1 MRSQADLFAGE
12 EAPVRLPEGVVYET
26 DFITVREE
34 TDLAGKISALDLKPF
49 SFQGFL
55 GNRRTA
61 SFGWR
66 YDFNGGG
73 LQQADPMPEFLKA
86 VRERAARLA
95 GIAPEEFQHALAI
108 EYAPGAGIGW
118 HKDRSQFGKVVG
130 VSLLNP
136 CRFRFRRRDGGRWE
150 RLALNAAPRSAYL
163 LDGPGRWEWEHSIP
177 PVDALRYSVTF
188 RTMRA

>member
-1 MRSQADLFAGE
+1 MRSQADLFARE
-12 EAPVRLPEGVVYET
+12 EASARLPDGVVYKT
-26 DFITVREE
+26 DFISAPEE
-34 TDLAGKISALDLKPF
+34 TELAGKIAALDLKPF
-49 SFQGFL
+49 AFQGFL

-73 LQQADPMPEFLKA
+73 LQQADQLPAFFEPF
-86 VRERAARLA
+86 RERAALLA
-95 GIAPEEFQHALAI
+95 GVTPEAFQHALAI

-118 HKDRSQFGKVVG
+118 HKDRPQFGKVVG
-130 VSLLNP
+130 ISLLNP
-136 CRFRFRRRDGGRWE
+136 CRFRFRKQAGGHWE
-150 RLALNAAPRSAYL
+150 RVTLNAAPRSAYL

-177 PVDALRYSVTF
+177 PVDALRYSLTF